1 MSQRKIKKDEVKA
14 LIDLIFKPFEFII
27 ASAEASAKTQED
39 HLKVENAKKIV
50 ELLKETLQDIAI
62 LALEE

>member
-39 HLKVENAKKIV
+39 HLKVENAKK
-50 ELLKETLQDIAI
+50 L
-62 LALEE
+62 